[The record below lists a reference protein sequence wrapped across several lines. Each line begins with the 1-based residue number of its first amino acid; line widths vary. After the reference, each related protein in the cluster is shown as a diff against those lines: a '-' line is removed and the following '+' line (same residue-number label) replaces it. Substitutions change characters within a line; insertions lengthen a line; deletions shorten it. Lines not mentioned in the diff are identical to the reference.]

1 MEIKPVNFI
10 EGKFYEN
17 AVFVNL
23 EAASDYNSNFN
34 QTSYLYNFLCLSFV
48 FRFKF
53 FKAAFNQ
60 IYAFN

>member
-23 EAASDYNSNFN
+23 EAASIYNSNFN
-34 QTSYLYNFLCLSFV
+34 QTSYLYYNFLFEFCF
-48 FRFKF
+48 
-53 FKAAFNQ
+53 Q
-60 IYAFN
+60 I

>member
-23 EAASDYNSNFN
+23 EAASIYNKLLIF
-34 QTSYLYNFLCLSFV
+34 TTFCLSFV